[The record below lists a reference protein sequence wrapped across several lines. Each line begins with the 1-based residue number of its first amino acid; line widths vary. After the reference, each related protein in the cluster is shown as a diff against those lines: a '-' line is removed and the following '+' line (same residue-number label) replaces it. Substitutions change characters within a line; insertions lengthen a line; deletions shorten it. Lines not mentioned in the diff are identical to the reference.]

1 MASDYYISPAEA
13 RALQEKMRSQVIL
26 RDELG
31 EVRYVA
37 GTDCA
42 FKEKGSITRA
52 VVAVLSFP
60 GLELIEYAVAER
72 PTDFPY
78 IPGLLSFRE
87 VPTLLEAFGKLKQ
100 LPDLLLCDGQ
110 GYAHPRR
117 FGIACH
123 LGVALDLPS
132 IGVAKSRLIGSH
144 KEPAEAAGSQTPL
157 LDKGET
163 IGAVLRTKDRTNPL
177 YISCGH
183 QVSLSSAVEKVLAC
197 CRGYRLPDTTRWA
210 DGLAGD
216 LAYRLKPR
224 RIR

>member
-1 MASDYYISPAEA
+1 MADHWYISTPEA
-13 RALQEKMRSQVIL
+13 RALQQKLSSEIMLK
-26 RDELG
+26 DDLG
-31 EVRYVA
+31 NLRYVA

-42 FKEKGSITRA
+42 FKDKGQITRA

-60 GLELIEYAVAER
+60 ELELVEYAVAER

-100 LPDLLLCDGQ
+100 APDLLLCDGQ

-123 LGVALDLPS
+123 LALATGIPS

-144 KEPAEAAGSQTPL
+144 REPAEAAGSQTPL

-163 IGAVLRTKDRTNPL
+163 IGTVLRTKDRTNPL

-183 QVSLSSAVEKVLAC
+183 RVSLATAVEKVLAC

-216 LAYRLKPR
+216 LDFKLRSR
-224 RIR
+224 RIG